1 MKRRRALARGA
12 LAGAFG
18 GRDAPSDSGRGR
30 RARRRVQVRVYDE
43 RGMARGLDA
52 ETEPGRAIAAEAEA
66 MLDAAGV

>member
-1 MKRRRALARGA
+1 
-12 LAGAFG
+12 
-18 GRDAPSDSGRGR
+18 
-30 RARRRVQVRVYDE
+30 VQVRVYDE